1 MIASNK
7 VTDRAEKRWN
17 LIVARFRT
25 ACIYHKKNQTHDS
38 RRIIKEELP
47 SLIKAWIQILPT
59 SLREDAKADL
69 RDMFEREQAIVDQSV
84 RLQKMLKETL
94 VKQIIPQVEAKI
106 AAKYR
111 ALYISSF
118 EEKRQKR
125 DSEENSSSWI
135 NPSYSNPTG
144 RSSLAGSNERIG
156 IKNVSEMIDS
166 LQIRESEDIADN
178 LVDIEDIAESIDRY
192 GIDEALI

>member
-17 LIVARFRT
+17 LIVERFRT
-25 ACIYHKKNQTHDS
+25 ACIYHKKNRVNDS
-38 RRIIKEELP
+38 KRIIKEELP

-59 SLREDAKADL
+59 ALREDAKADL

-94 VKQIIPQVEAKI
+94 VKQIIPQVEAKV

-111 ALYISSF
+111 SLYISSF
-118 EEKRQKR
+118 NQKR
-125 DSEENSSSWI
+125 SERDSDANASSWV
-135 NPSYSNPTG
+135 NPNYGNSKLTG
-144 RSSLAGSNERIG
+144 ERIG
-156 IKNVSEMIDS
+156 ITNISDMIDS
-166 LQIRESEDIADN
+166 VQIRESEDIADN

>member
-1 MIASNK
+1 MIASSK

-17 LIVARFRT
+17 LIVDRFRT
-25 ACIYHKKNQTHDS
+25 ACIYHKKNKTHDS
-38 RRIIKEELP
+38 KAIIKEELP

-69 RDMFEREQAIVDQSV
+69 RDMFEREQAIVDQSC

-111 ALYISSF
+111 ALYISNS

-125 DSEENSSSWI
+125 NSDDSASSWI
-135 NPSYSNPTG
+135 SPSYGSSTNRSANDRSTG
-144 RSSLAGSNERIG
+144 RIG
-156 IKNVSEMIDS
+156 IGNVSDMIDS
-166 LQIRESEDIADN
+166 LQLRESEDIADD